1 VEQQATAVRAL
12 VLAGGGAK
20 GSYQVGVWRALME
33 LGWKPD
39 IITGTSVGCLNGALF
54 VMDQYEAARDM
65 WLSLRSKDVMTL
77 PEGTSLTEWQSFLRD
92 AVEAGGLDVTPLE
105 GVIDR
110 MLDEDVMRASSI
122 RYGLVTVELDPLRT
136 CELTLEEIPE
146 GMLKDYMLASAACFP
161 AMRPRVINGKK
172 YLDGG
177 YSDNMPQGLAKKM
190 GATELLCVNVDGVGI
205 TRPNATGLPTTTIRS
220 HWDLGSLLIFSPDT
234 ARRNMKLGYY
244 DTLRT
249 FGRIRGSNY
258 AVASSQP
265 ERAVRLRVRFDLQLA
280 ALRAAWP
287 TVAAVVDRTLA
298 GSKMA
303 DDTLAPLEIAAEEAD
318 VDPTRLYTAEDLA
331 AAFAAACDREKTE
344 EYLPLLEGAGTLNL
358 AAKAV
363 LSPKTMIQ
371 LLMYQAVIE
380 PTHTEVS
387 TE

>member
-1 VEQQATAVRAL
+1 
-12 VLAGGGAK
+12 
-20 GSYQVGVWRALME
+20 
-33 LGWKPD
+33 
-39 IITGTSVGCLNGALF
+39 
-54 VMDQYEAARDM
+54 
-65 WLSLRSKDVMTL
+65 
-77 PEGTSLTEWQSFLRD
+77 
-92 AVEAGGLDVTPLE
+92 
-105 GVIDR
+105 
-110 MLDEDVMRASSI
+110 
-122 RYGLVTVELDPLRT
+122 
-136 CELTLEEIPE
+136 
-146 GMLKDYMLASAACFP
+146 
-161 AMRPRVINGKK
+161 MRPRVINGKK

-205 TRPNATGLPTTTIRS
+205 IRPNATGLPTTTIRS

-280 ALRAAWP
+280 ALRADWP
-287 TVAAVVDRTLA
+287 TVAAVVEYTLTS
-298 GSKMA
+298 SKMT